1 MLPTLAYRRAASL
14 LAAALCVASLACN
27 RAGREAY
34 LAAGCEECH
43 GLDLRGTMTS
53 GPSLQ
58 GTKRHWDV
66 ERLLVYFADPDS
78 VAAGDERLR
87 ALRAR
92 YGGNGM
98 PPIKLADPDA
108 RRALARYVLR

>member
-1 MLPTLAYRRAASL
+1 MTRVVSLSIVVLAVLAVTGCAS
-14 LAAALCVASLACN
+14 
-27 RAGREAY
+27 AGRRAY

-43 GLDLRGTMTS
+43 GLDLQGTMTG
-53 GPSLQ
+53 GPPLR

-66 ERLLVYFADPDS
+66 ERLLRYFADPDS
-78 VAAGDERLR
+78 VALADERLR
-87 ALRAR
+87 TLRAR
-92 YGGNGM
+92 YGSGM